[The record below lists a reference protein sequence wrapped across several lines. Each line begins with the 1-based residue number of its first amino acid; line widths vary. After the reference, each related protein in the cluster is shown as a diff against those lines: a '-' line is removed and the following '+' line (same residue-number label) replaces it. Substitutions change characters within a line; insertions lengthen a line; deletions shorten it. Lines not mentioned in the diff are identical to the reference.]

1 MAEVTFATTLVRRDD
16 LLVLHFAFH
25 NLVLN
30 EAATHL
36 VRLDPTQPAAMTV
49 YWPPQHMAEEAFFQ
63 DNSGGP
69 PPGPIPVR
77 ARLAGASRL
86 VFRLPDA
93 LAQLPYTMDALL
105 DWTQLEPVLSP
116 SALPPDAASGPA
128 ITPLTGDETA
138 IEFPYRLFLSP
149 DAQGG
154 WQHTQ
159 QPVNHQ
165 GRYEL
170 WHSRLAQP
178 NAAAASL
185 RAVNYRQPIQPD
197 PFLTRPRHDQLAEI
211 VRLSADFSIRPSIPP
226 QWFGLP
232 PQEIRRRLRL
242 FGVPEGYTPRPIT
255 AQQLLLSSL
264 GAWARLESAWDY
276 PTLAIDFLNQWGL
289 PHFSLEQWQQI
300 SAMGRDQYVRTVE
313 KGYACPT
320 GHRLSIVEVV
330 ERQFE
335 PEVISPPGTPAIFA
349 AKAYLRYFKI
359 IIVQEPE
366 KEYSQFDNAY
376 AFAGREM
383 PLRKVRLTTLVT
395 PKLDD
400 SVSTTIPSWITAG
413 GQDVQ
418 FNVIAED
425 WDGHQISFV
434 MPLLFVPYAAS
445 GSNGIPMIEERYLGE
460 TRTVHA
466 LNNQTLAF
474 APGNGT
480 DATYL
485 KTNTIQIDLQLPP
498 QLKTD
503 QLPPTYPPRYLP
515 VVRTAQV
522 NIPAVDQL
530 LGRSEP
536 VAINLHDSYLNHGLD
551 GPNAKAE
558 VFVKLASPVQ
568 LNFAADKAGGI
579 AKPDMAIDGL
589 SRVIGA
595 VGSVDQIQ
603 QGQIDTSLFAQ
614 AQLLGGIT
622 IKDILDAAG
631 VAFDPADFR
640 PDNLTPERLLDP
652 AVRIKAPLMLTRQL
666 PDSVETRYLWKPAIQ
681 NFEPLFKTKSA
692 ETGFADDAQLIL
704 EATLRVPRNGG
715 SGAMQVQG
723 RLQRFALNFVKILTV
738 QIAELSFKASDGKKP
753 DVSAEGV
760 ELIFEGPLKFV
771 NSLRNILPADGFS
784 DPPFVEI
791 KSTGIVAGYTL
802 GVPSVGVGIFSIQN
816 IALAAALSV
825 PFVAQPAGVRFAI
838 SERHHPFIVTVGFL
852 GGGGFFALGV
862 SAKGVDQ
869 IEAAIEFG
877 GYLSL
882 NLGIASGGVYIMAG
896 IYFKMTGN
904 SLELTGYLRCGGYL
918 EILGIISIS
927 VEFYLS
933 LSYRQKGSGG
943 EVWGQASVTVKV
955 KVLCFSKSVTLSI
968 ERKFAGDAGDP
979 TFDQMIAPADWE
991 AYCLAFA

>member
-1 MAEVTFATTLVRRDD
+1 MAEVTFSTAVVRRED
-16 LLVLHFAFH
+16 LLVLRFAFS
-25 NLVLN
+25 NLLLN
-30 EAATHL
+30 EAGTHL
-36 VRLDPTQPAAMTV
+36 VRLDPAQPATMTI
-49 YWPPQHMAEEAFFQ
+49 YFPPQHLAEEAFFQ

-69 PPGPIPVR
+69 PGSIPVR
-77 ARLAGASRL
+77 ARVAGVSRM
-86 VFRLPDA
+86 VFRLPDT
-93 LAQLPYTMDALL
+93 LDQLPYTLDALL
-105 DWTQLEPVLSP
+105 DWAQFAPVLAP
-116 SALPPDAASGPA
+116 SALPPAATTGPA
-128 ITPLTGDETA
+128 ITPLTGEETA

-154 WQHTQ
+154 WHHAH
-159 QPVNHQ
+159 QPVVHQ

-170 WHSRLAQP
+170 WHSRLAQS
-178 NAAAASL
+178 NATAASL
-185 RAVNYRQPIQPD
+185 RAVDYRQPIQPD
-197 PFLTRPRHDQLAEI
+197 PFVTLPHHSQLAEI
-211 VRLSADFSIRPSIPP
+211 VRLSADFSIRPRIPP

-232 PQEIRRRLRL
+232 PQEIRRRLQI
-242 FGVPEGYTPRPIT
+242 FGIPAGYTPRPIT
-255 AQQLLLSSL
+255 ARQLMLSSL
-264 GAWARLESAWDY
+264 GAWARLESEWDY
-276 PTLAIDFLNQWGL
+276 PTLAIDTLQQWGL

-320 GHRLSIVEVV
+320 GHRLSIIEVV

-349 AKAYLRYFKI
+349 AKAYLRYFKV

-366 KEYSQFDNAY
+366 KEYSQFANAY

-383 PLRKVRLTTLVT
+383 PLRKLRLTTLVT
-395 PKLDD
+395 PKLDE

-418 FNVIAED
+418 FNVIGED
-425 WDGHQISFV
+425 WDGHPISFA

-445 GSNGIPMIEERYLGE
+445 GSNSIPMIEERYQGE
-460 TRTVHA
+460 ARTVHA
-466 LNNQTLAF
+466 LHNQIMAF

-498 QLKTD
+498 ALKTD

-515 VVRTAQV
+515 VVRTARV

-530 LGRSEP
+530 LGRSES
-536 VAINLHDSYLNHGLD
+536 VAINLHDSYLQHGLT

-558 VFVKLASPVQ
+558 VFVKLAQPVQ

-579 AKPDMAIDGL
+579 AKPDMGIDGL

-603 QGQIDTSLFAQ
+603 QGEIDTSLFAQ

-622 IKDILDAAG
+622 IKDILDVAG
-631 VAFDPADFR
+631 VAFDPGDFH

-652 AVRIKAPLMLTRQL
+652 AVRIKAPIMLTRQL
-666 PDSVETRYLWKPAIQ
+666 PDRVETRYLWKPVIQ
-681 NFEPLFKTKSA
+681 NFDPLFKTKGH
-692 ETGFADDAQLIL
+692 ETGFAEDAELIL

-715 SGAMQVQG
+715 SGTMQIQG
-723 RLQRFALNFVKILTV
+723 RLRHFALNFVKILTV

-760 ELIFEGPLKFV
+760 ELLFEGPLKFV

-791 KSTGIVAGYTL
+791 KPTGIVAGYTL
-802 GVPSVGVGIFSIQN
+802 GVPSVGIGIFSIQN
-816 IALAAALSV
+816 IALTAAISV

-877 GYLSL
+877 GNLSL

-927 VEFYLS
+927 IEFYLS
-933 LSYRQKGSGG
+933 LSYRQKGGGG

-991 AYCLAFA
+991 EYCWAFA